1 MFTEKTFAIIDTET
15 LGGAASAHC
24 PTYHCAGIALTKRE
38 EVSRINI
45 VVIGNLLLDSAF
57 YGKAKKDYYLNL
69 LRDPATVLCYT
80 EAEAKEI
87 FSAWL
92 AENNDSCACAHNSG
106 FDFNK
111 TFVSEWVEGME
122 FIDTWQAFFE
132 TIGKYRKY
140 NKFCCENGFVT
151 KTGNIQM
158 TAEVCYR
165 FLSGDVSF
173 EEEHTALSDCEIEA
187 EILRAVWATHRKFE
201 RNIHKGDVPNR
212 FQTVKARF

>member
-15 LGGAASAHC
+15 LGGAAQAHC
-24 PTYHCAGIALTKRE
+24 PTYHCAGIAFTKRAE
-38 EVSRINI
+38 ISRINI
-45 VVIGNLLLDSAF
+45 VVISNLLLDNAF
-57 YGKAKKDYYLNL
+57 YGQFKKEYYRDL
-69 LRDPATVLCYT
+69 LRDPTTVICYN

-92 AENNDSCACAHNSG
+92 ASNNVGCACAHNSG

-111 TFVSEWVEGME
+111 TFVAECIEGME

-132 TIGKYRKY
+132 TIGKYTKY

-151 KTGNIQM
+151 KNGNIQM

-165 FLSGDVSF
+165 FISGNIEFV
-173 EEEHTALSDCEIEA
+173 EEHTALADCEIEM
-187 EILRAVWATHRKFE
+187 EILRAVWATHRKFT
-201 RNIHKGDVPNR
+201 RNVHKGDSAYR
-212 FQTVKARF
+212 FQVVKGRF

>member
-15 LGGAASAHC
+15 LGGAASVHC

-92 AENNDSCACAHNSG
+92 TENNVSCACAHNSG

-111 TFVSEWVEGME
+111 TFVSECVDELHPL
-122 FIDTWQAFFE
+122 DTWQAFFE

-151 KTGNIQM
+151 KSGNIQM

-201 RNIHKGDVPNR
+201 RNIHKGDAPNR

>member
-15 LGGAASAHC
+15 LGGAAQALC
-24 PTYHCAGIALTKRE
+24 PTYHCAGIALTKRAE
-38 EVSRINI
+38 INRINI

-57 YGKAKKDYYLNL
+57 YGKTKKDYYRDL
-69 LRDPATVLCYT
+69 LRDPATVICYN
-80 EAEAKEI
+80 EAEAKEA

-92 AENNDSCACAHNSG
+92 SANNVECVCAHNSG
-106 FDFNK
+106 FDFHK
-111 TFVSEWVEGME
+111 TFVSECVEGME

-151 KTGNIQM
+151 KSGNIQM

-165 FLSGDVSF
+165 FISGNVDFV
-173 EEEHTALSDCEIEA
+173 EEHTALADCEIEA
-187 EILRAVWATHRKFE
+187 DILRAVWATHRKFT
-201 RNIHKGDVPNR
+201 RNVHKGDSPHR
-212 FQTVKARF
+212 FAVVKGRF

>member
-15 LGGAASAHC
+15 LGGAAQVKC
-24 PTYHCAGIALTKRE
+24 PTYHCAGIAFTKRAE
-38 EVSRINI
+38 ISRINI
-45 VVIGNLLLDSAF
+45 VVIGNLLLDTAF
-57 YGKAKKDYYLNL
+57 YGKAKKDYYLDL

-80 EAEAKEI
+80 EEEAKAI

-92 AENNDSCACAHNSG
+92 NENNVGCACAHNSG

-111 TFVSEWVEGME
+111 TFVADCIEGLE

-132 TIGKYRKY
+132 TIGKYAKY

-151 KTGNIQM
+151 KSGNIQM

-165 FLSGDVSF
+165 FISGDVSF
-173 EEEHTALSDCEIEA
+173 VEEHTALADCEIEM
-187 EILRAVWATHRKFE
+187 EILRAVWATHRKFT
-201 RNIHKGDVPNR
+201 RNQHKGDSPNR
-212 FQTVKARF
+212 FAVVKARF

>member
-15 LGGAASAHC
+15 LGGAASAQC

-69 LRDPATVLCYT
+69 LRNPATVLCYT

-92 AENNDSCACAHNSG
+92 TENNVSCACAHNSG

-111 TFVSEWVEGME
+111 TFVSECVEGME

-151 KTGNIQM
+151 KSGNIQM

-173 EEEHTALSDCEIEA
+173 VEEHTALSDCEIEA

-201 RNIHKGDVPNR
+201 RNIHKGDAPNR

>member
-1 MFTEKTFAIIDTET
+1 MFFA
-15 LGGAASAHC
+15 AHRWGNGE
-24 PTYHCAGIALTKRE
+24 GIF
-38 EVSRINI
+38 N
-45 VVIGNLLLDSAF
+45 
-57 YGKAKKDYYLNL
+57 Y
-69 LRDPATVLCYT
+69 

-92 AENNDSCACAHNSG
+92 TENNVSCACAHNSG

-111 TFVSEWVEGME
+111 TFVSECVEGME

-151 KTGNIQM
+151 KSGNIQM

-173 EEEHTALSDCEIEA
+173 VEEHTALSDCEIEA

-201 RNIHKGDVPNR
+201 RNIHKGDAPNR

>member
-1 MFTEKTFAIIDTET
+1 MFAEKTFAIIDTET
-15 LGGAASAHC
+15 LGGAAQTKC

-38 EVSRINI
+38 EISRINI

-57 YGKAKKDYYLNL
+57 YGKNKKDYYRDL
-69 LRDPATVLCYT
+69 LRDPATVICFT
-80 EAEAKEI
+80 EEEAKATFAE
-87 FSAWL
+87 WL
-92 AENNDSCACAHNSG
+92 TANNVTCACAHNSG

-111 TFVSEWVEGME
+111 TFVSECVEGLE

-132 TIGKYRKY
+132 TIGKYAKY

-151 KTGNIQM
+151 KSGNIQM

-165 FLSGDVSF
+165 FLSGDVDF
-173 EEEHTALSDCEIEA
+173 VEEHTALADCEIEA
-187 EILRAVWATHRKFE
+187 EILRAVWATHRKFN
-201 RNIHKGDVPNR
+201 RNQHKGDTPYR

>member
-1 MFTEKTFAIIDTET
+1 MFTEKTFAVIDTET
-15 LGGAASAHC
+15 LGGAAQSYC
-24 PTYHCAGIALTKRE
+24 PTYHCAGIALTKRG
-38 EVSRINI
+38 EVDRINI
-45 VVIGNLLLDSAF
+45 VVLGNLQLDNAF
-57 YGKAKKDYYLNL
+57 YGKFKKDYYRDL
-69 LRDPATVLCYT
+69 LRDPATVICYN
-80 EAEAKEI
+80 EDEAKEV
-87 FSAWL
+87 FANWL
-92 AENNDSCACAHNSG
+92 TANNVGCACAHNSG

-111 TFVSEWVEGME
+111 TFVADCISGLE

-151 KTGNIQM
+151 KSGNIQM

-173 EEEHTALSDCEIEA
+173 VEEHTALSDCEIEA

-201 RNIHKGDVPNR
+201 RNIHKGDAPNR

>member
-57 YGKAKKDYYLNL
+57 YGKAKKEYYLNL
-69 LRDPATVLCYT
+69 LRDPATILCYT
-80 EAEAKEI
+80 EAEAKKI

-92 AENNDSCACAHNSG
+92 AENNVSCACAHNSG

-111 TFVSEWVEGME
+111 TFVSECVEGME

-151 KTGNIQM
+151 KSGNIQM
-158 TAEVCYR
+158 TPEDCYR

-187 EILRAVWATHRKFE
+187 EIQRAVWATHRKYE
-201 RNIHKGDVPNR
+201 RNIHKGAAPNR

>member
-15 LGGAASAHC
+15 LGGAAQAHC
-24 PTYHCAGIALTKRE
+24 PTYHCAGIAFTKKK

-45 VVIGNLLLDSAF
+45 VVIGNLLLDTAF
-57 YGKAKKDYYLNL
+57 YGKTKKEYYKNL
-69 LRDPATVLCYT
+69 LRDPATVICYT
-80 EAEAKEI
+80 EDEASEI

-92 AENNDSCACAHNSG
+92 TENNVGCACAHNSG

-111 TFVSEWVEGME
+111 TFVADCIEGLE

-151 KTGNIQM
+151 KSGNIQM

-165 FLSGDVSF
+165 FISGDLSF
-173 EEEHTALSDCEIEA
+173 EEEHTALADCEIEA
-187 EILRAVWATHRKFE
+187 EILRAVWNTHRKFT
-201 RNIHKGDVPNR
+201 RNVHKGDSAYRYQVVKGR
-212 FQTVKARF
+212 F

>member
-15 LGGAASAHC
+15 LGGAAQAHC
-24 PTYHCAGIALTKRE
+24 PIYHCAGIAFTKKE

-45 VVIGNLLLDSAF
+45 VVIGNLLLDTAF
-57 YGKAKKDYYLNL
+57 YGKTKKEYYKNL
-69 LRDPATVLCYT
+69 LRDPATVICYT
-80 EAEAKEI
+80 EDEASEI

-92 AENNDSCACAHNSG
+92 TENNVGCACAHNSG

-111 TFVSEWVEGME
+111 TFVADCIEGLE

-151 KTGNIQM
+151 KSGNIQM
-158 TAEVCYR
+158 TAEICYR
-165 FLSGDVSF
+165 FISGDLSF
-173 EEEHTALSDCEIEA
+173 IEEHTALADCEIEA
-187 EILRAVWATHRKFE
+187 EILRAVWNTHRKFT
-201 RNIHKGDVPNR
+201 RNVHKGDSAYRYQVVKGR
-212 FQTVKARF
+212 F